1 MKLEGFANCQD
12 GYVLCKNCFDKL
24 PNQEKN
30 QDYYK
35 AIYDIDEF
43 DIIINCDGCFEI
55 LDTIIIINNKG
66 G

>member
-12 GYVLCKNCFDKL
+12 SYVLCKNCFDKL

-30 QDYYK
+30 QDYK
-35 AIYDIDEF
+35 AIYDIDETDNNLIC
-43 DIIINCDGCFEI
+43 DICFEV

-66 G
+66 D